1 MENEVNVKTAKFNW
15 STAICLVI
23 IVVLLW
29 VFFFPKHK
37 PSFEYKTPQQ
47 VSQMDAYQSYSY
59 LIDLKVEKQRIF
71 DNLNGVQTV
80 AYYNGDNSM
89 FSWIDDRIEAVR
101 IQKDKAEEK
110 LGITY
115 DKLKP
120 VEKVVEQTVVDT
132 PSTELNK
139 ALNLK

>member
-1 MENEVNVKTAKFNW
+1 M
-15 STAICLVI
+15 I
-23 IVVLLW
+23 I
-29 VFFFPKHK
+29 PKHK
-37 PSFEYKTPQQ
+37 KSFEYKTQQQ
-47 VSQMDAYQSYSY
+47 VSQMNAYQAYEY
-59 LIDLKVEKQRIF
+59 LIWLKVEKQRIF

-89 FSWIDDRIEAVR
+89 FLTIDDRIEDTR
-101 IQKDKAEEK
+101 LQKDKAEEK

-120 VEKVVEQTVVDT
+120 VEQVVEQSVVDT

-139 ALNLK
+139 ALNLQ

>member
-1 MENEVNVKTAKFNW
+1 
-15 STAICLVI
+15 
-23 IVVLLW
+23 

-37 PSFEYKTPQQ
+37 ANFAYRTPQQ

-89 FSWIDDRIEAVR
+89 FSTIDDRIEATR
-101 IQKDKAEEK
+101 LQKDKAEEK

-120 VEKVVEQTVVDT
+120 VEQVVEQPVVDT

-139 ALNLK
+139 ALNLQ